1 MKKGYKAGLILSM
14 AFMLLLTACG
24 GGNGGNNASPS
35 APAATSTG
43 SASSEAPSESPS
55 QEAPQEK
62 VVLTIPHYKAGQNVG
77 GKFFLPQVDRFN
89 KKYEGQY
96 EIKIEEVPNDA
107 YKEKIKLLW
116 QQKKLPA
123 LIEGGDTQFIDQ
135 LIEKDEI
142 YDLKPWLDS
151 KPELSKQVIAD
162 SLNYNT
168 KNGKVYTMPLS
179 VIRPIGLF
187 YNKEMFEKAGIT
199 KPIAQMTFED
209 FDAALKQLKDAGFT
223 PLSLMTGENAWTT
236 MLLGSAHMAAQA
248 GGADVLKSDRA
259 DKVAEYND
267 PLWINSFAEVQKWL
281 KEYTTKNA
289 IGAGYAD
296 AANNFLNEKAAI
308 IANGTWMV
316 GDFSDATKAPAG
328 FDKKVGASLYPGGV
342 GLGTTAEYSWW
353 IPKGLKQ
360 EETDAAL
367 AFLEFMNSPEELEA
381 YMIAEGGTAPNVP
394 QSAEFESKLNPI
406 LAEMNQSVKND
417 MKLYAQSWGNVWPDL
432 IGSSEFAQ
440 QLPLLVKGTLTPEK
454 FADTLTKKAA
464 KFKK

>member
-1 MKKGYKAGLILSM
+1 MKKGYKVSFILCM

-24 GGNGGNNASPS
+24 GNGGNNASSS
-35 APAATSTG
+35 APAAES
-43 SASSEAPSESPS
+43 SAPASEQPSPS
-55 QEAPQEK
+55 QEAPKEE

-89 KKYEGQY
+89 QKYEGQY
-96 EIKIEEVPNDA
+96 EIRIEEVPNDA

-135 LIEKDEI
+135 LIANDEI

-151 KPELSKQVIAD
+151 KPELSKSRIAD
-162 SLNYNT
+162 SVSYNT
-168 KNGKVYTMPLS
+168 KNGKIYTMPLA

-199 KPIAQMTFED
+199 KPIAQMNFEE
-209 FDAALKQLKDAGFT
+209 FDAALKQLKDTGFT
-223 PLSLMTGENAWTT
+223 PLALMTGENAWTT
-236 MLLGSAHMAAQA
+236 MLLASSFMANEP
-248 GGADVLKSDRA
+248 GGPEVLKSDRA
-259 DKVAEYND
+259 DKVTDYND
-267 PLWINSFAEVQKWL
+267 PLWIKSFAETQKWL
-281 KEYTTKNA
+281 KEYTTTNA
-289 IGAGYAD
+289 IGAGYAE

-316 GDFSDATKAPAG
+316 GDFSDTTKAPAG

-342 GLGTTAEYSWW
+342 GLATTAEYSWW

-367 AFLEFMNSPEELEA
+367 AFLEFMNTPEELEA

-394 QSAEFESKLNPI
+394 QSADFESKLNPI
-406 LAEMNQSVKND
+406 LAEMNNSVKSD
-417 MKLYAQSWGNVWPDL
+417 MKVIAQSWGNVWPDL

-454 FADTLTKKAA
+454 FADALTKKAS
-464 KFKK
+464 KFK